1 EALARTAPVVVL
13 IDQLDAVSE
22 VMDRSSERMRLL
34 LQIAHHFQDK
44 KRAERVEPPVHILVS
59 SRPFEADYDARFQSL
74 GAEVVQLALPS
85 QKQVHALLQRLHISV
100 KEIPE
105 ALNETLR

>member
-1 EALARTAPVVVL
+1 PVVVL

-34 LQIAHHFQDK
+34 LQIAQHFQDR
-44 KRAERVEPPVHILVS
+44 KRIEQVAPPVHILVS

-85 QKQVHALLQRLHISV
+85 HEQVHALLQRLGISAG
-100 KEIPE
+100 EIPQ
-105 ALNETLR
+105 ALGETLR